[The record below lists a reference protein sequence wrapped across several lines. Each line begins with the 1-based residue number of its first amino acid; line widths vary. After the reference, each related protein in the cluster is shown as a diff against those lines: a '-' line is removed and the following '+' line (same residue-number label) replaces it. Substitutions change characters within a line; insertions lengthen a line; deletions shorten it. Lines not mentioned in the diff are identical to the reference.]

1 MELLG
6 YADIGATGKL
16 YRNKWAA
23 LARKEIFYYSAL
35 RTCIQ
40 VFVWV
45 LGNSIL
51 LPNC

>member
-16 YRNKWAA
+16 HRNKWAA

-45 LGNSIL
+45 LGM
-51 LPNC
+51 